1 MSKIPGEF
9 DDRYRKPL
17 EKQDAPSIKTE
28 YEQLVRTHLQALRS
42 IHRRPESMGHFEEVL
57 LSSILCNKIDS
68 PEKPVIGFYCNFV
81 PEELIHAAGAF
92 PVRLCSGVPSAAT
105 LAEEYLPRD
114 VCPVVKSCFGHIA
127 GGAGL
132 AKQADVV
139 IVPASCDGKRKLP
152 EFLRDY
158 LDVWVVDIPSRQ
170 DYSTDMEIWLRET
183 KLVRKR
189 LESLANRRITS
200 NGLRESIIIY
210 HRRTEAFRELV
221 NLRMRYPHLLSGQ
234 DFMLVTNASFV
245 DDVRRWT
252 DVVFTLLGE
261 LKERIQ
267 AEPEPPAGF
276 LPVVLT
282 GSPVLWPNFKILSI
296 IEEAGAAVVADTLC
310 SGTQRLFDPVQV
322 DEWTDEGMMRALA
335 LRYFS
340 AAICPC
346 FSDSADRIDR
356 VLELVKDY
364 SARGVI
370 AHNLRLCQLMD
381 MASSRLRPVLRERGI
396 PFLSIHT
403 DLAQEDREQVKTRVE
418 AFLEMIGRVPGG

>member
-1 MSKIPGEF
+1 
-9 DDRYRKPL
+9 
-17 EKQDAPSIKTE
+17 
-28 YEQLVRTHLQALRS
+28 
-42 IHRRPESMGHFEEVL
+42 
-57 LSSILCNKIDS
+57 
-68 PEKPVIGFYCNFV
+68 
-81 PEELIHAAGAF
+81 
-92 PVRLCSGVPSAAT
+92 
-105 LAEEYLPRD
+105 
-114 VCPVVKSCFGHIA
+114 
-127 GGAGL
+127 
-132 AKQADVV
+132 
-139 IVPASCDGKRKLP
+139 
-152 EFLRDY
+152 
-158 LDVWVVDIPSRQ
+158 
-170 DYSTDMEIWLRET
+170 
-183 KLVRKR
+183 
-189 LESLANRRITS
+189 
-200 NGLRESIIIY
+200 
-210 HRRTEAFRELV
+210 
-221 NLRMRYPHLLSGQ
+221 
-234 DFMLVTNASFV
+234 
-245 DDVRRWT
+245 
-252 DVVFTLLGE
+252 LLGE